1 MTGRRQSKRRG
12 GFALPAVLWLL
23 VTVSAV
29 SLVGMIAARDA
40 VSTAQN
46 RVSHRRALW
55 RAEGCA
61 EIVRATLGDALRDA
75 KQADRA
81 WAALDSLVAGSPD
94 IAVSDC
100 GVLVVPSGI
109 TLDVNGATAE
119 QLRTLFRAVGLAEPA
134 ADSLADAILDWRDDD
149 DADRPAGA
157 EASWYRDAGRATP
170 RNAPFTNVAELT
182 RVKGA
187 AALAG
192 LDTLLGVDAGHVVLG
207 RAPPAVIAS
216 LPGFGDEASNRLL
229 ELRSRGEPP
238 RDLLAFSGSLSPE
251 ARSILVARY
260 AELAA
265 LVVVEP
271 EWWTV
276 TASASEGVNG
286 VTAEVELRLVRA
298 GSRAAV
304 VRRLDR

>member
-1 MTGRRQSKRRG
+1 MTPRPEATTRD
-12 GFALPAVLWLL
+12 GFALPAVLWLI

-29 SLVGMIAARDA
+29 SLIGTLAARDA

-61 EIVRATLGDALRDA
+61 EIVRATLGGALRDA
-75 KQADRA
+75 DEADRA
-81 WAALDSLVAGSPD
+81 WGALDSLIAESPD
-94 IAVSDC
+94 IAASDC
-100 GVLVVPSGI
+100 RVLLVPSGMS
-109 TLDVNGATAE
+109 LDVNGATAE
-119 QLRTLFRAVGLAEPA
+119 QLRTLFRASGLTEPA

-149 DADRPAGA
+149 GEARPLGA
-157 EASWYRDAGRATP
+157 EASWYRDAERATP
-170 RNAPFTNVAELT
+170 RNAPFTNVAELA

-187 AALAG
+187 AALEG
-192 LDTLLGVDAGHVVLG
+192 LDTVLGVDAGHVVLS
-207 RAPPAVIAS
+207 RAPAAVIAA
-216 LPGFGDEASNRLL
+216 LPGFGDEAANRLF